1 MAMRGSARAATAMLM
16 LSTSTLMVLTSVALM
31 VVVLV
36 LLLHIIG
43 SIRLE
48 SLVRVLLMAPV

>member
-1 MAMRGSARAATAMLM
+1 MRGSARAATAMLM
-16 LSTSTLMVLTSVALM
+16 LPTSTLMMFAYVALM
-31 VVVLV
+31 VAVLV

>member
-1 MAMRGSARAATAMLM
+1 MRGSARAATAMLM
-16 LSTSTLMVLTSVALM
+16 LPTSTLMMLASVALM